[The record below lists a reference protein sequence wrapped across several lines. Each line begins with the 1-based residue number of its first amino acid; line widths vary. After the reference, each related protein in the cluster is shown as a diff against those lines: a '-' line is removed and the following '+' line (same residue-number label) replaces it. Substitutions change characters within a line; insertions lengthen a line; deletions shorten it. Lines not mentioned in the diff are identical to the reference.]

1 MQNGVPDNANV
12 IALPPFI
19 YATAFILG
27 LLLHL
32 AFPIHF
38 LPSALVRWLGSSF
51 MLISVLI
58 AASAL
63 RALRRAQTTFDVSKP
78 TTAIVTDGPYHFSR
92 NPMYV
97 SITLLYLG
105 VTCLMNALWI
115 LLLVVP
121 LLVVIQRGVIAREE
135 AYLERTFGEE
145 YLRYKVQVR
154 RWI

>member
-1 MQNGVPDNANV
+1 MQNGVPDKANV
-12 IALPPFI
+12 IALPPLI
-19 YATAFILG
+19 YATAFVLG

-38 LPSALVRWLGSSF
+38 LPSTLVRWLGSLF
-51 MLISVLI
+51 ILI
-58 AASAL
+58 AGLIVVSAL

-78 TTAIVTDGPYHFSR
+78 TTAIVTEGPFRYSR

-97 SITLLYLG
+97 SLTLLYLG
-105 VTCLMNALWI
+105 VTCWMNALWI

-135 AYLERTFGEE
+135 AYLERKFGEA
-145 YLRYKVQVR
+145 YLSYKSRVR